1 MVWLLRRMGIY
12 PNAYYNYKK
21 CRKAGYYKERDA
33 VLEKI
38 TQTYHECGGIPGYRM
53 MYDLLEAR
61 GVRIS
66 LPTVHKYMNRILGL
80 RSVTRKKKAE
90 HTEGEE
96 HKKFPNIL
104 NREFTAAK
112 RNRVWLTDFT
122 YIALKTGG
130 MRYNCTILDLYSRE
144 VVATKTGR
152 RIDAQLA
159 IDTLEEA
166 LKHAGWKQG
175 ILLHSD
181 QGSQY
186 CSKAFSEYCEEKG
199 VLRSMSRAGCPYDN
213 APMERYFNTMK
224 CELVYQK
231 EYRDEETLYADILSY
246 TYGWYNNVR
255 PHTYNDG
262 LPPAKVL

>member
-1 MVWLLRRMGIY
+1 MAWLLRRMGVH
-12 PNAYYNYKK
+12 PNAYYNYRKG
-21 CRKAGYYKERDA
+21 RKAGYYRERDA
-33 VLEKI
+33 ILEQI
-38 TQTYHECGGIPGYRM
+38 REVYHECGGTPGYRM
-53 MYDLLEAR
+53 MRDLLEAR
-61 GVRIS
+61 GIRLS
-66 LPTVHKYMNRILGL
+66 LPTVYKYMNRILGL
-80 RSVTRKKKAE
+80 RSVTRKKKAQNA
-90 HTEGEE
+90 EGGE
-96 HKKFPNIL
+96 HKKFPNIV
-104 NREFTAAK
+104 NREFSASE

-122 YIALKTGG
+122 YIALANGG

-144 VVATKTGR
+144 VVATRTGR

-159 IDTLEEA
+159 VDTLEEA
-166 LKHAGWKQG
+166 LQRAGWKRG

-186 CSKAFSEYCEEKG
+186 CSKAFSEYYEEKG

-231 EYRDEETLYADILSY
+231 AYRDEETLYTDILSY
-246 TYGWYNNVR
+246 AYGWYNNLR

-262 LPPAKVL
+262 LPPAKVI